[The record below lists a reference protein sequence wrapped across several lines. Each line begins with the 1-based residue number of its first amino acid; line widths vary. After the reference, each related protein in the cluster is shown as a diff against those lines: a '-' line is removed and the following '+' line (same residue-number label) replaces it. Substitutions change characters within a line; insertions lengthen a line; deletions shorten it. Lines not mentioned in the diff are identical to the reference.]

1 MKKGKA
7 FRFGPKKDKVHIYK
21 LQKCLTI
28 RLLIVIDGLTGFTL
42 SLWRS
47 KMHCHGDRIDRI

>member
-21 LQKCLTI
+21 LQKCLSI
-28 RLLIVIDGLTGFTL
+28 KVCLVVCDNDFSQIFYNCSNVEDIF
-42 SLWRS
+42 SW
-47 KMHCHGDRIDRI
+47 HN